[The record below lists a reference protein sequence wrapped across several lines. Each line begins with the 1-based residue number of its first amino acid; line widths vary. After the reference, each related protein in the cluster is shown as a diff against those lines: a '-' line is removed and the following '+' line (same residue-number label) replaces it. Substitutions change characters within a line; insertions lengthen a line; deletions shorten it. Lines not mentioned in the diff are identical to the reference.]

1 MMMYIEEPDQV
12 ERCPCRAFLLL
23 RLLSQ
28 FINSWAPLVK
38 AKDAAT
44 SRLAAALARIIE
56 LGDHPGRPNAWRYVA
71 TPFI

>member
-1 MMMYIEEPDQV
+1 MSRLSSSSVAVSIYK
-12 ERCPCRAFLLL
+12 FLP
-23 RLLSQ
+23 
-28 FINSWAPLVK
+28 APLVK